1 VFSGHPIFNHCR
13 SRSRAIHTY
22 EYASVRV
29 SWRWHT
35 STTGNISRHI
45 VAICTRNPA
54 RARQNARRRRDARFY
69 LSAIYL
75 PTRALPK
82 RSPAHDPAGDR
93 FEKLLIVLF
102 WKGVPRSPPLPPS
115 ATRSAEES
123 SFYASCWL
131 TRRRWHIGSTRA
143 NVPPFDRL
151 EGVPSRRCESM
162 GGDRCTKSRN
172 RVNSFVEQRNR
183 LRRNI
188 YIPTAVTLDRVV
200 RKIPTFFANSKFIS
214 M

>member
-1 VFSGHPIFNHCR
+1 M
-13 SRSRAIHTY
+13 
-22 EYASVRV
+22 
-29 SWRWHT
+29 HT
-35 STTGNISRHI
+35 STRPCACRGGGTHRPP
-45 VAICTRNPA
+45 AIFHGILLPSAHATP

-82 RSPAHDPAGDR
+82 RSPTHDPAGDR

-102 WKGVPRSPPLPPS
+102 WKGVPRLPSSPSPFP
-115 ATRSAEES
+115 RSAEES
-123 SFYASCWL
+123 SFYASCRL
-131 TRRRWHIGSTRA
+131 TRRRRHTGSTRA

-183 LRRNI
+183 LRRNTYSGCRHI
-188 YIPTAVTLDRVV
+188 RHRTGH
-200 RKIPTFFANSKFIS
+200 KIATFLANSKFIS